1 MNTELD
7 CDWRI
12 RAGQSC
18 VDWESVRLPDTMSDR
33 RANIGWPFAA
43 RGSRPLEA
51 RDPAAAAV
59 IDDVNSNYNNN
70 KMILLIM
77 IVMTTMITE
86 TNDES
91 SDNNNGN
98 ANSIIDY

>member
-1 MNTELD
+1 
-7 CDWRI
+7 
-12 RAGQSC
+12 
-18 VDWESVRLPDTMSDR
+18 MSDR

-59 IDDVNSNYNNN
+59 IDDVNSNYNVNN
-70 KMILLIM
+70 KIILLIM

-86 TNDES
+86 TNDEN

-98 ANSIIDY
+98 ANSIINHQLLLIPL